1 VSERPR
7 AEYALASG
15 LFLRGLGVVYA
26 IAFASLA
33 VQALG
38 LYGARGILPV
48 TDLLD
53 LARDRMGG
61 AAPLEMPTLFWIDAS
76 DAALLWVAW
85 AGVASGIALACGV
98 APRLCAALCWALY
111 LSWAQVGRVFLGFQ
125 WDALLLET
133 GLLAIWLAPSGWRV
147 PLAHTPEPPAAPLW
161 LLRWLVFRLFFL
173 SGLVKLASGDPAW
186 RDLSAMAFH
195 QWTQPLPNP
204 LSPFV
209 HALPMGAHRLATL
222 ATFAVELALPLLVFT
237 PARIRRFAALGFLLL
252 LAGINATGNYG
263 FFGLLSAVLCIPL
276 VDDAV
281 WRKLEGAFGASPRRS
296 PPARYAGRVRRT
308 LAIAATVLVLVVT
321 TGHALRRFGIPLPGA
336 WTALLGLAEPLSSF
350 HAYGLFAVMTKDR
363 LEIEIEGTLDGETWR
378 AYEFRWKPDRA
389 DEAPPFVP
397 FHMPRLDWQMW
408 FAALADCATTPWFV
422 AFQARLLEASPE
434 VLALLARDPFDG
446 APPRQVRSTID
457 RARFARPGDLAA
469 RLRPA
474 TRDRLPDW
482 WIRDPLGP
490 YCPTLELDEGRLRVA
505 R

>member
-7 AEYALASG
+7 APSYALASG

-48 TDLLD
+48 AELLD
-53 LARDRMGG
+53 LARERFGS
-61 AAPLEMPTLFWIDAS
+61 AAALEMPTLFWVAAS
-76 DAALLWVAW
+76 DATLLAVAW
-85 AGVASGIALACGV
+85 TGAVLGIALAAGV
-98 APRLCAALCWALY
+98 APRLCTALCWALY

-125 WDALLLET
+125 WDMLLLET
-133 GLLAIWLAPSGWRV
+133 GLLAIWLAPSGLRV
-147 PLAHTPEPPAAPLW
+147 PLVRTPEPPAAPLW

-209 HALPMGAHRLATL
+209 HALPMWVHQGETL
-222 ATFAVELALPLLVFT
+222 ATFAVELGLPLLVFA

-263 FFGLLSAVLCIPL
+263 FFGVLAAVLCIPL

-281 WRKLEGAFGASPRRS
+281 WRRLPKLEGASGASPRRS
-296 PPARYAGRVRRT
+296 PSARYAGRIRR
-308 LAIAATVLVLVVT
+308 AIAIMATMLVLVVT
-321 TGHALRRFGIPLPGA
+321 TGHALRRLAIPLPGA
-336 WTALLGLAEPLSSF
+336 WTALLGLMQPLSSF

-363 LEIEIEGTLDGETWR
+363 LEIEVEGTLDGETWR

-397 FHMPRLDWQMW
+397 LHMPRLDWQMW
-408 FAALADCATTPWFV
+408 FAALADCETTPWFV
-422 AFQARLLEASPE
+422 AFQQRLLEASPE
-434 VLALLARDPFDG
+434 VLGLLARDPFDG
-446 APPRQVRSTID
+446 APPRQVRSWVS
-457 RARFARPGDLAA
+457 RARFSDAE
-469 RLRPA
+469 
-474 TRDRLPDW
+474 TRRRTGDW

-490 YCPTLELDEGRLRVA
+490 YCPTLELDEGGLRVA